1 MKKAIVITTINGE
14 TDAIRKWKTIDGY
27 HVVII
32 GDRKSIPIESSE
44 KLIYLSLKDQ
54 EKLGFQL
61 VDSFPVDHYARKNI
75 GYLYA
80 ALNGAEVIF
89 ETDDDNFPLEN
100 WEQPDFSCNTT
111 LQSVNR
117 YLNVY
122 KVFSPQKIWPR
133 GYPLDELNTHDV
145 REAHENTP
153 LQIGVWQGLVDGDPD
168 VDALYRLICAEGTHA
183 FEQRSPAALAKG
195 AYCPFNSQNTF
206 WQQQAY
212 TYLYLPVTVSFRF
225 TDILRGY
232 IAQRLIWQQGM
243 HLGFLS
249 SNARQLRNE
258 HDLMR
263 DFEQEIECYLHVKPV
278 IKALEELNL
287 TTDSGENLW
296 QVYTRLVDDKLVKKE
311 ELHYLKMWLED
322 LRSIGLLPS

>member
-14 TDAIRKWKTIDGY
+14 TDAIRQWKAFDDY
-27 HVVII
+27 HIVIV
-32 GDRKSIPIESSE
+32 GDRKSLPIESTD
-44 KLIYLSLKDQ
+44 KLTYLSLEDQ
-54 EKLGFQL
+54 ENLVFQL
-61 VDSFPVDHYARKNI
+61 ADASPVDHYARKNI

-100 WEQPDFSCNTT
+100 WRKPDFRCTT
-111 LQSVNR
+111 QLHSSDR

-122 KVFSPQKIWPR
+122 RFFSPEKIWPR
-133 GYPLDELNTHDV
+133 GFPLDELNTFNV
-145 REAHENTP
+145 QETHEDKE
-153 LQIGVWQGLVDGDPD
+153 LQIGVWQGLVDDDPD
-168 VDALYRLICAEGTHA
+168 VDALYRLICAEGEHTFKH
-183 FEQRSPAALAKG
+183 RPGVALAKG

-206 WQQQAY
+206 WQPEAY
-212 TYLYLPVTVSFRF
+212 AFLYLPVTVSFRF

-278 IKALEELNL
+278 IKALEDLKL
-287 TTDSGENLW
+287 TSSARDNLW
-296 QVYTRLVDDKLVKKE
+296 LVYTRLVDDELVKKE
-311 ELHYLKMWLED
+311 ELNYLQMWLED
-322 LRSIGLLPS
+322 LTAVGILSP